1 MLTEKSHLTFF
12 SLTPSHYMINIMITF
27 KYKNSI
33 NIFMHKMS
41 NLVKSVAT
49 ASLDSL

>member
-1 MLTEKSHLTFF
+1 
-12 SLTPSHYMINIMITF
+12 MINIMITF

-49 ASLDSL
+49 ASLDSLWYLSNSRDYVSLDKK